1 MPLTTGASQDVGT
14 DGASSSLSA
23 DGRYLTFNRYSSNA
37 TWQTVLRD
45 RTTGADE
52 VVDPDGPNMSA
63 QRSVNPGRSPVSA
76 DGRYRAFECWCQRDF
91 AAGYGHLGVYLRD
104 RTAGTTTEVDV
115 SAAGSIVDVP
125 WKGAELGGMSQDG
138 SLVSFAS
145 AAPDLVEGDTN
156 AMADVFTR
164 RMHS

>member
-1 MPLTTGASQDVGT
+1 MALTTGASQDVGT
-14 DGASSSLSA
+14 DGASPSLSA

-37 TWQTVLRD
+37 TWQTV
-45 RTTGADE
+45 
-52 VVDPDGPNMSA
+52 
-63 QRSVNPGRSPVSA
+63 
-76 DGRYRAFECWCQRDF
+76 
-91 AAGYGHLGVYLRD
+91 LRD